1 MYLNNIKC
9 NEIKVFLYE
18 KDYNFDLSVVDDP
31 VHFFQRSS
39 LGDSEVQSKNDS
51 LARTPSINQGTQTLN
66 RDSNGVF
73 TFQEK

>member
-1 MYLNNIKC
+1 MTFSVCSEADQNIS
-9 NEIKVFLYE
+9 NRLI
-18 KDYNFDLSVVDDP
+18 DP
-31 VHFFQRSS
+31 VLFFQRSS